1 MYERANEYNEDA
13 FHLNV
18 SKNRF
23 KTFEEKSQLDHNL
36 VQDDLVL
43 LSNALCSTP
52 GAIILPPFLPLLV
65 DGRKRFGYA
74 TCGRNFFQKRRKKPP
89 FLKISAYVWTGPNQ
103 GQQGCAS
110 LSTLP

>member
-13 FHLNV
+13 FRLNV

-36 VQDDLVL
+36 VQDDVIL
-43 LSNALCSTP
+43 LSNARCSTP
-52 GAIILPPFLPLLV
+52 GAIILPSFLRLLV

-74 TCGRNFFQKRRKKPP
+74 TCGRNFFQNEEKTSV
-89 FLKISAYVWTGPNQ
+89 LKNIRIRVDRA
-103 GQQGCAS
+103 
-110 LSTLP
+110 